1 MTVASATPSLGRRLL
16 CLVYEALLLTAV
28 ILVAGGLATALAKTA
43 GLNQP
48 RTLTRMIVVIAC
60 AGYYAVQ
67 WLRRGQTLP
76 MKTWRISLQSASGGR
91 ISLRQTLL
99 RMALATIGYLA
110 LGITILWALVDRD
123 RQFLHDRLSDLHRHP
138 DVHPQGG
145 RRGP

>member
-1 MTVASATPSLGRRLL
+1 
-16 CLVYEALLLTAV
+16 LLLTAV

-76 MKTWRISLQSASGGR
+76 MKTLADQPGNYRRRAHHAAAGPDAHDTGHHRLPGHGRDDSVVIHRPGSAIPS
-91 ISLRQTLL
+91 
-99 RMALATIGYLA
+99 
-110 LGITILWALVDRD
+110 
-123 RQFLHDRLSDLHRHP
+123 
-138 DVHPQGG
+138 
-145 RRGP
+145 

>member
-28 ILVAGGLATALAKTA
+28 ILVAGGLATALAKIA

-48 RTLTRMIVVIAC
+48 RILTRMIVVIAC

-76 MKTWRISLQSASGGR
+76 MKTWRISLETTAGGR
-91 ISLRQTLL
+91 ITPLQALM
-99 RMALATIGYLA
+99 RMTLATIGYPVM
-110 LGITILWALVDRD
+110 GVTILWSFIDRD
-123 RQFLHDRLSDLHRHP
+123 RQFLHDRLSGTRLVTVAP
-138 DVHPQGG
+138 P
-145 RRGP
+145 P